1 MRRSVGTRADQ
12 EERPEQSCRL
22 PECSGTHACLS
33 FPEEWLPSTMTWRA
47 PPAGSER
54 QDPRVSGQEA
64 YLGRRVRECT
74 LCTRAVAADARQDRG
89 TSATTEFSVKLG
101 ALPRVAAKRLYLF
114 VLHGRRPNAV
124 ASARSA
130 TARARASAPGT
141 GRPGSTSNARHGE
154 SDQATAYTAPQ
165 RRQRKVGAESIKGL
179 RSQQLGQTA
188 YFPSSAAAGGA
199 SSGLRRTSDHIGGR
213 SGRICRNLRGIRSSR
228 LLTSRT
234 VSSGVSSTTRYH
246 APRRS
251 GQSIPARTRAQYC
264 TCGILAL
271 SVPRSTDECQGP
283 RTGRLRVPDH
293 VGARR
298 IETVTSDTG
307 STFQMPIRRQTV
319 EGPPRAVGRLSWGL
333 TGGGGCS
340 VFRSG

>member
-1 MRRSVGTRADQ
+1 MHIVHAPGCGTRTTGTWHVGNHGIFGQTGGVTASRCEASLPFCPSRPQ
-12 EERPEQSCRL
+12 AERRGE
-22 PECSGTHACLS
+22 
-33 FPEEWLPSTMTWRA
+33 RA
-47 PPAGSER
+47 QRDRAG
-54 QDPRVSGQEA
+54 
-64 YLGRRVRECT
+64 
-74 LCTRAVAADARQDRG
+74 ARQ
-89 TSATTEFSVKLG
+89 
-101 ALPRVAAKRLYLF
+101 
-114 VLHGRRPNAV
+114 
-124 ASARSA
+124 RS
-130 TARARASAPGT
+130 GY
-141 GRPGSTSNARHGE
+141 RHGE

-283 RTGRLRVPDH
+283 RTGRLRVPYH
-293 VGARR
+293 VGSRR

-307 STFQMPIRRQTV
+307 STFQMPIRRRTD
-319 EGPPRAVGRLSWGL
+319 EGPPRAVGRLS
-333 TGGGGCS
+333 
-340 VFRSG
+340 

>member
-64 YLGRRVRECT
+64 YLGRRVRKCT
-74 LCTRAVAADARQDRG
+74 LCTHPVAADARQDRG
-89 TSATTEFSVKLG
+89 TSATTEFSLQKEV
-101 ALPRVAAKRLYLF
+101 LPRVAPKRLYLF
-114 VLHGRRPNAV
+114 VLHARRPNAV

-130 TARARASAPGT
+130 TARARASAPRA
-141 GRPGSTSNARHGE
+141 GRPGSTSKARHGE
-154 SDQATAYTAPQ
+154 SDQAIADTAPH
-165 RRQRKVGAESIKGL
+165 RRQRSVDAESIKGL

-188 YFPSSAAAGGA
+188 YFPSSVAVGGA

-251 GQSIPARTRAQYC
+251 GQSIPART
-264 TCGILAL
+264 
-271 SVPRSTDECQGP
+271 
-283 RTGRLRVPDH
+283 
-293 VGARR
+293 
-298 IETVTSDTG
+298 
-307 STFQMPIRRQTV
+307 
-319 EGPPRAVGRLSWGL
+319 
-333 TGGGGCS
+333 
-340 VFRSG
+340 